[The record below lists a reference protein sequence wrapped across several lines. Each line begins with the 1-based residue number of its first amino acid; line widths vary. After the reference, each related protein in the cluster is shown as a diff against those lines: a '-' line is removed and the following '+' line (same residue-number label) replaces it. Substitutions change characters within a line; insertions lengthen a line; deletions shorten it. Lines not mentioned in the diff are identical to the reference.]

1 MNLKLPFFLIIA
13 FITLTKSISNF
24 EGNSINYL
32 KERTPISLNSDPANI
47 LNKRFVC
54 GDICYGHI
62 DYSYKG
68 FAPCYPNCQCFCG
81 ICRCRYGICKCK
93 DKKT

>member
-1 MNLKLPFFLIIA
+1 MKLKLLFFVIIA
-13 FITLTKSISNF
+13 FITLTYSISNF
-24 EGNSINYL
+24 EERTINYL
-32 KERTPISLNSDPANI
+32 EARTPIPLNSNPVNI
-47 LNKRFVC
+47 LEKRFVC

-62 DYSYKG
+62 DFSYKG

-93 DKKT
+93 VKN